1 MFKMEMRRLVRTKQV
16 ANVLVLN
23 DIISWLTWH
32 LCFPLVSRVQMLL
45 FDAALQI
52 ECLLSEFLECVIPT
66 IGTLL
71 LPSSF
76 KVGSSVAS
84 RSHSA

>member
-1 MFKMEMRRLVRTKQV
+1 
-16 ANVLVLN
+16 
-23 DIISWLTWH
+23 
-32 LCFPLVSRVQMLL
+32 MLL